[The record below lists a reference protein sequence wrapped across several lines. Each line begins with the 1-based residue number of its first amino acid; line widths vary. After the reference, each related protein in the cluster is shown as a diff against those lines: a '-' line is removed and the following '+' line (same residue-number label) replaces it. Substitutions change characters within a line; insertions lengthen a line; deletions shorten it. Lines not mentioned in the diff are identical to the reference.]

1 MSHRLQV
8 LIPEELDAR
17 IEKAAQRNRTSKGA
31 WVRQAIEAALERR
44 SGLGPPVVD
53 PLARLASLNAPT
65 ADIEGMIAEIESG
78 RS

>member
-8 LIPEELDAR
+8 LIPEDLDAR
-17 IEKAAQRNRTSKGA
+17 ITKAAQRNRTSKGA
-31 WVRQAIEAALERR
+31 WVRQAIEAALERC

>member
-1 MSHRLQV
+1 MNRRLQV
-8 LIPEELDAR
+8 LIPEELNAR
-17 IEKAAQRNRTSKGA
+17 VEEAAQRYRTSKGA

-44 SGLGPPVVD
+44 SGPELPVVD